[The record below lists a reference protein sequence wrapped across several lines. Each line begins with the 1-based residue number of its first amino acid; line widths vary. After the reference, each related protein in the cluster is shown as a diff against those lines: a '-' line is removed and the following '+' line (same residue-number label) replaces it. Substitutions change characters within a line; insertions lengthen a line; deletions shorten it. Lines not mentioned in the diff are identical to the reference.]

1 VDGMYFWMF
10 FLQNEHLEVGSELD
24 CVILDIDMSTGI
36 VDVSLHPELSAEL
49 KDQVISY
56 HKI

>member
-1 VDGMYFWMF
+1 
-10 FLQNEHLEVGSELD
+10 
-24 CVILDIDMSTGI
+24 MSTGI

-56 HKI
+56 HKIWTTFSPETMWKLDKCQQ